1 MRANE
6 CCQVP
11 ARRNRLEVA
20 RAPMP
25 LNLVLPCPRILARL
39 YIAIVLTVAVLCGL
53 AGVSIKFAGE
63 TIAAAQRTQARGL
76 EPIVLLARRGPA

>member
-1 MRANE
+1 
-6 CCQVP
+6 
-11 ARRNRLEVA
+11 
-20 RAPMP
+20 MP